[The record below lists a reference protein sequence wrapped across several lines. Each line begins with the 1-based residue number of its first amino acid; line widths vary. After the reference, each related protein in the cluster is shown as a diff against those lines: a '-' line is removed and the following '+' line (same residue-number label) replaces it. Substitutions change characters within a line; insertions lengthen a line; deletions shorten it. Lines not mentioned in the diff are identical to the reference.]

1 MLRQKK
7 EIPREEFIGG
17 YTDIPVQSR
26 AAAVPFYSD
35 PDPADPDP
43 DPEPEPVK
51 HKSTPSNTMSKFK
64 KHAFV
69 LFIAVVI
76 MNLIFYEPFVFS
88 RIQKVGLSFIMA
100 FIFLLVDF
108 FYNKST

>member
-7 EIPREEFIGG
+7 EIPKEEFIGG
-17 YTDIPVQSR
+17 YTDVPVQSG
-26 AAAVPFYSD
+26 PFYLD
-35 PDPADPDP
+35 PN
-43 DPEPEPVK
+43 PEPEPKLEPIK
-51 HKSTPSNTMSKFK
+51 HKSPPSNAMSKFK
-64 KHAFV
+64 KHAFT
-69 LFIAVVI
+69 LFIAVMI

-108 FYNKST
+108 FYN